1 MRYNLAKFK
10 PSSSYATQATTAQI
24 SHARDTFVLRVAI
37 HKWRSALGR
46 LRERTAQADTHAGT
60 CRQKAVLIRWHAHLQ
75 ERRKAAWRADMR
87 VRMQM
92 VRSLRD
98 GALRRDA
105 WARWRQLYQS
115 RLMQQRF
122 AMRFVERCFE
132 RWKDK
137 VRAMVTM
144 KERADQLV
152 VLREGRVVVRS
163 WDSWVLAAERRS
175 AERDVAERIGARVV
189 GEFMVLWRRRMC
201 VESHFPA
208 LGCLLTLFRRHE
220 RRKADA
226 FHDVAVKRF
235 TLSRWRSTY
244 NRILVSAL

>member
-1 MRYNLAKFK
+1 MTHNLAEFK
-10 PSSSYATQATTAQI
+10 PSSSYATQATTGQI

-37 HKWRSALGR
+37 HKWRSALVR
-46 LRERTAQADTHAGT
+46 LRERIAQADTRAGT
-60 CRQKAVLIRWHAHLQ
+60 YRQKAVLIRWHAHLQ

-87 VRMQM
+87 VRMQT

-115 RLMQQRF
+115 RLMHQRF
-122 AMRFVERCFE
+122 AMRLVERCFE

-152 VLREGRVVVRS
+152 VAREGRIVVRS
-163 WDSWVLAAERRS
+163 WDSWVLAAELRS
-175 AERDVAERIGARVV
+175 AERDVAERVGARVV
-189 GEFMVLWRRRMC
+189 GEFMALWRRRMC
-201 VESHFPA
+201 VESYFPP
-208 LGCLLTLFRRHE
+208 LGCFVDFCPAGMNAARQMH
-220 RRKADA
+220 
-226 FHDVAVKRF
+226 F
-235 TLSRWRSTY
+235 TTSP
-244 NRILVSAL
+244 